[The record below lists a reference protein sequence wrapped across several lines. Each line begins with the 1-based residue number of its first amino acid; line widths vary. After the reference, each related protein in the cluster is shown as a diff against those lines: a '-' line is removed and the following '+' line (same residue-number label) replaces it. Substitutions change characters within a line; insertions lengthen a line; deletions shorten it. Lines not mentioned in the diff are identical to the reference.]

1 MNKQHI
7 IRMKRKL
14 QIASFLMFT
23 GFVGVYLLP
32 RLFVANAN
40 SGASLDS
47 QSSTNS
53 EAVINQL
60 PEIQDLRHTKIGLGQ
75 RLTFGLEVIDEEGD
89 NVRTE
94 LIEKPKSA
102 LFNQNT
108 LTVDW
113 TPQPGDGKIGKFVVK
128 VTELPRDKSRQ
139 LRTVTKEYNIRI
151 VKKPVKLLE
160 LPPT

>member
-1 MNKQHI
+1 
-7 IRMKRKL
+7 MKRKL

-60 PEIQDLRHTKIGLGQ
+60 PEIQELRHTKIG
-75 RLTFGLEVIDEEGD
+75 F
-89 NVRTE
+89 
-94 LIEKPKSA
+94 
-102 LFNQNT
+102 
-108 LTVDW
+108 
-113 TPQPGDGKIGKFVVK
+113 
-128 VTELPRDKSRQ
+128 
-139 LRTVTKEYNIRI
+139 
-151 VKKPVKLLE
+151 
-160 LPPT
+160 